1 MKKKGGAIMDV
12 TQKVYEIIK
21 ERGIPVK
28 VVSEGSGL
36 PVKIMY
42 TSLCNNAKRK
52 LRADELL
59 KICRFLKINPMSLIN
74 DKKIT
79 KKGA

>member
-1 MKKKGGAIMDV
+1 MDV
-12 TQKVYEIIK
+12 TKKIYLIIK
-21 ERGIPVK
+21 QRGIPIK

-36 PVKIMY
+36 PVKVMY
-42 TSLCNNAKRK
+42 TSLCNNSKRK

-59 KICRFLKINPMSLIN
+59 KICRFLKLNPMSLVE
-74 DKKIT
+74 DKKSVT